1 MAKHYS
7 YYYVTHKESQQ
18 QGYRIGEGK
27 YAGVVWNYRDV
38 KFPMYTDEGLMI
50 DPERAAEIPLTFEYE
65 VLYNPTDENLTTGE
79 FAEIVGDIL
88 LNIIDESLESDQI
101 EFNTENRNNDT
112 EQSDS

>member
-1 MAKHYS
+1 M
-7 YYYVTHKESQQ
+7 
-18 QGYRIGEGK
+18 
-27 YAGVVWNYRDV
+27 
-38 KFPMYTDEGLMI
+38 L

-88 LNIIDESLESDQI
+88 LNIIDESLESDRI

-112 EQSDS
+112 EQSDT